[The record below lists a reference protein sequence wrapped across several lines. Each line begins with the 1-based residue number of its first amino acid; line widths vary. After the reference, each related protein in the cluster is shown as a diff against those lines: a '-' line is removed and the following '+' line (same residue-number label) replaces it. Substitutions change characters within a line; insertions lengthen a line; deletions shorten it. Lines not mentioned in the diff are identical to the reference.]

1 MRKSFEE
8 SRNLERRIVVF
19 IIIAMATMMLQAP
32 CAHFFFLLGTSHPV
46 GGIETIPWGARDTAD
61 LESYALFFFGRN
73 CANILCGFQP
83 PVSKESDLFVLDIP
97 LFADIGYH
105 HVFWALLN

>member
-61 LESYALFFFGRN
+61 LESYALFFLDETVRTY
-73 CANILCGFQP
+73 CV
-83 PVSKESDLFVLDIP
+83 VSN
-97 LFADIGYH
+97 H
-105 HVFWALLN
+105 Q